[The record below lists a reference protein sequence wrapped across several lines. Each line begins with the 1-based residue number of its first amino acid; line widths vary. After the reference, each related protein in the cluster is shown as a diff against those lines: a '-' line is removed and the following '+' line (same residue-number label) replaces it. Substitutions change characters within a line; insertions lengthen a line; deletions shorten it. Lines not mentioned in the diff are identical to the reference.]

1 MGINFINK
9 AIYFNYLYSSDKVKI
24 SFLKQNVLQPMRFH
38 LSSAPPTQHLKSEL
52 ISLNAY
58 RNYKAEP
65 THILCLTGHKRKKR
79 IRKITLLCSN
89 PGWSTEEFLHCGN
102 LAGLL
107 ISFLLFK
114 LGKCEGLGPL
124 AALTAGKG
132 LFFLPLQSVIQGE
145 IKSNPDSLQV
155 FLASTGNNSMN
166 WGAKT
171 FRIRG

>member
-38 LSSAPPTQHLKSEL
+38 LSSAPPTQYLKSEL

-65 THILCLTGHKRKKR
+65 THILCLTGHQRKKR

-107 ISFLLFK
+107 VGFLFFK
-114 LGKCEGLGPL
+114 LGECEGLGPL

>member
-79 IRKITLLCSN
+79 IRASRKINWCY
-89 PGWSTEEFLHCGN
+89 GKEFIILRKKEH
-102 LAGLL
+102 
-107 ISFLLFK
+107 SFS
-114 LGKCEGLGPL
+114 E
-124 AALTAGKG
+124 TA
-132 LFFLPLQSVIQGE
+132 V
-145 IKSNPDSLQV
+145 
-155 FLASTGNNSMN
+155 T
-166 WGAKT
+166 
-171 FRIRG
+171 